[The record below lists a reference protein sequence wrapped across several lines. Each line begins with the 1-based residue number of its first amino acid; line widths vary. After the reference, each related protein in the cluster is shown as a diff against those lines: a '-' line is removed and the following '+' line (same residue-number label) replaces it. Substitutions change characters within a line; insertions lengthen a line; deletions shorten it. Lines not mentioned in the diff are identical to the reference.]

1 LHASSPNTASGIRSG
16 VIYEFYEKGLAW
28 SRRQMRADVEAEN
41 TLDMWSGWSEEV
53 RSCDTGESADAK
65 L

>member
-1 LHASSPNTASGIRSG
+1 M
-16 VIYEFYEKGLAW
+16 W
-28 SRRQMRADVEAEN
+28 ADVEAEN